1 MKHRKWNA
9 VDLVIVIVVAVL
21 LIFGC
26 VKLFG
31 GKGASPNVQ
40 KSQITYTVKVCGIE
54 KESYASIQKYVPG
67 ELMASGAKV
76 DGQITNVTSEPSV
89 VYVNLNSDGT
99 TPALLPVQSNDLVD
113 AVFTIEATIETED
126 VITAKVG
133 TQEVRIGKPHIVKTE
148 YIELTGTVLTV
159 DWGE

>member
-1 MKHRKWNA
+1 MKHKKWNV
-9 VDLVIVIVVAVL
+9 VDLVIVIVVVVL

-31 GKGASPNVQ
+31 GKGGLSDATTT
-40 KSQITYTVKVCGIE
+40 QITYTVKVCGIE

-76 DGQITNVTSEPSV
+76 DGSVTKTTSEPSV
-89 VYVNLNSDGT
+89 VYVNLNSNGPM
-99 TPALLPVQSNDLVD
+99 PALLPVQSNDLVD
-113 AVFTIEATIETED
+113 VVFTIEAKAEAGD
-126 VITAKVG
+126 VLTSKVG
-133 TQEVRIGKPHIVKTE
+133 TQEVRIGKSHIIKTE

-159 DWGE
+159 DWKE